1 MSISLKR
8 DSAENIN
15 AIEKKDEQILI
26 ETDKGKDNK
35 VYYDDK
41 LDNGD
46 IARCTYGGFLTVDD
60 KLNNTSK
67 NPVENR
73 VINTALHETQNKV
86 NIVHN
91 ELNSISND
99 MFDLKDTIKGSK
111 ILWQRNKV
119 DDDAGRETSWYLLNE
134 KISKQNSGIL
144 IIFSRM
150 DKKLYAD
157 GFGKYVPLNWGYICE
172 FIPKNIVTLMGAEGR
187 GYSFNLFASNKFGWQ
202 STALRYM
209 YIYDDKLVD
218 NDNNTE
224 SPIYTTDLDTG
235 ETFWSAEKG
244 KNNISYANDFYC
256 IRYIL
261 GV

>member
-26 ETDKGKDNK
+26 ETNNGEDNK
-35 VYYDDK
+35 IYYDNK
-41 LDNGD
+41 LGGGD
-46 IARCTYGGFLTVDD
+46 IVRCTYGGFLTVDD
-60 KLNNTSK
+60 KLDDTSRST
-67 NPVENR
+67 VENR
-73 VINTALHETQNKV
+73 VINTAFHDTQNRV
-86 NIVHN
+86 DIVRN
-91 ELNSISND
+91 ELNNISHD
-99 MFDLKDTIKGSK
+99 MFDLRDTIKSSK
-111 ILWQRNKV
+111 ILWQRNKL
-119 DDDAGRETSWYLLNE
+119 DDDAGRTPSWYYLNE

-150 DKKLYAD
+150 NKQLYAN
-157 GFGKYVPLNWGYICE
+157 GFKYVPLNWGYVCE
-172 FIPKNIVTLMGAEGR
+172 FIPKNMVDLMGAEGR
-187 GYSFNLFASNKFGWQ
+187 GYSFNLCAHPQFQWQ

-209 YIYDDKLVD
+209 YIYDDKLID
-218 NDNNTE
+218 NDNNME

-235 ETFWSAEKG
+235 EIFWSAVKG
-244 KNNISYANDFYC
+244 NNNISYANDFYC